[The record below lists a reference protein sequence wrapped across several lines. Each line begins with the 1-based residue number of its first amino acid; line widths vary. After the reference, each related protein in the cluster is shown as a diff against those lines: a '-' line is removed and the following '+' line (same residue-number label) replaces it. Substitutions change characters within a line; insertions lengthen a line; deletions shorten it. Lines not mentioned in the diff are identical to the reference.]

1 MNWGN
6 SYYGQDIEADHKSNS
21 AQRWL
26 ELLHKYHPD
35 LQKQVSL
42 AVRQW
47 NNTIRDLLR
56 NETGLPKKPYIPFLE
71 VGDIRLSA
79 ERRLK

>member
-1 MNWGN
+1 MMNWGN
-6 SYYGQDIEADHKSNS
+6 SYYGQDIEADHTSNS

-56 NETGLPKKPYIPFLE
+56 NETGLPKKP
-71 VGDIRLSA
+71 
-79 ERRLK
+79 

>member
-1 MNWGN
+1 MMNWGN
-6 SYYGQDIEADHKSNS
+6 SYYGQDIEADHTSIS
-21 AQRWL
+21 SQRCL
-26 ELLHKYHPD
+26 EFLHKYPPY

-56 NETGLPKKPYIPFLE
+56 NETGLPKKP
-71 VGDIRLSA
+71 
-79 ERRLK
+79 